1 VSWPLARLGDVA
13 PAKPVKHAFSETE
26 GVWTLNLDQ
35 VEAETGKVFKK
46 VVMPLSSAGSSTHG
60 FDERHVLYSKLRPY
74 LNKVILPDDRGLA
87 TTELVPML
95 PDAERLNREYLAY
108 YLRSKSFVDWV
119 SAQVAGAKMPRVS
132 MKLFWDHK
140 IPLPSLS
147 EQNRIAK
154 ILEKADVICQKRQQA
169 IQLVDELI
177 RAVFLDM
184 FGGPEANMRGWAV
197 KPLDEYLTF
206 LTSGSRGWAK
216 YYSETGSKFIR
227 IQNVSKNKL
236 LLSDM
241 AFVNAPQ
248 GAEANRTKVQV
259 GDVLLSIT
267 ADLGRSSVVTKD
279 IAGGHINQHLALLR
293 LSNERLNPRYLS
305 AYLSSTAGINQF
317 MKKNKSAVKA
327 GLNFTDIKTLEVPVP
342 PIAEQL
348 SYEKTYDKA
357 ISLQVEQFRS
367 LEEAKKSFGALS
379 QKAFT
384 GKL

>member
-1 VSWPLARLGDVA
+1 
-13 PAKPVKHAFSETE
+13 
-26 GVWTLNLDQ
+26 
-35 VEAETGKVFKK
+35 
-46 VVMPLSSAGSSTHG
+46 
-60 FDERHVLYSKLRPY
+60 
-74 LNKVILPDDRGLA
+74 
-87 TTELVPML
+87 
-95 PDAERLNREYLAY
+95 
-108 YLRSKSFVDWV
+108 
-119 SAQVAGAKMPRVS
+119 

>member
-1 VSWPLARLGDVA
+1 
-13 PAKPVKHAFSETE
+13 
-26 GVWTLNLDQ
+26 
-35 VEAETGKVFKK
+35 
-46 VVMPLSSAGSSTHG
+46 
-60 FDERHVLYSKLRPY
+60 
-74 LNKVILPDDRGLA
+74 
-87 TTELVPML
+87 ML